1 MSVLS
6 PRAAVTTGSWQSAP
20 HKLRH
25 ATSLLQALVEPASDD
40 DEEEQSGSDAGSDSD
55 VALSGSDAEAGIC
68 RWAEGGK
75 EGG

>member
-1 MSVLS
+1 M
-6 PRAAVTTGSWQSAP
+6 
-20 HKLRH
+20 
-25 ATSLLQALVEPASDD
+25 EPASDD

-75 EGG
+75 EGFEQERWDDRVLHRSIHMVAAQPLQLLSCCADW